1 MGQSMG
7 PVESNLMA
15 RLHNM
20 TNQDFFFCGG
30 RGSNYS
36 LAYIIHCPYQLKI

>member
-1 MGQSMG
+1 MG

-20 TNQDFFFCGG
+20 TNQDFFFGG

-36 LAYIIHCPYQLKI
+36 LAYIMHCPYQLKI